1 MLKAFLLINI
11 LVSKYT
17 CMLVSKYDSINVSLY
32 LRVQIKEGNQM
43 SNIITFGNFK
53 GGTGKTTNA
62 TLTGLALARAN
73 KKTLLIDFDPQAN
86 ATDIY
91 FKTAAN
97 LDKGDLK
104 FRQTLLSAVE
114 DSNVQNAI
122 LNLDENIDFIPSS
135 ADFSLYPRYL
145 EKEFK
150 DNYLDRVTYF
160 SKLMESFKNK
170 YDYILFDLPPTI
182 SLISDS
188 ALYASDWVLIILQ
201 TQEHSLQGA
210 ESFLK
215 YIQDQVINKYQAPN
229 LNLLGI
235 LPVLL
240 KNGAP
245 VDKSTLEI
253 AIEEFGEENM
263 FNTLIRSMERIK
275 RYSIRGIYRKDQY
288 DKKIIRLY
296 DKVAKE
302 IIERA
307 GTYES
312 TNQ

>member
-1 MLKAFLLINI
+1 MGE
-11 LVSKYT
+11 V
-17 CMLVSKYDSINVSLY
+17 
-32 LRVQIKEGNQM
+32 
-43 SNIITFGNFK
+43 ITFGNFK

-62 TLTGLALARAN
+62 TLACLALARAG

-97 LDKGDLK
+97 LGHDDIK
-104 FRQTLLSAVE
+104 FNQTLLASIQEE
-114 DSNVQNAI
+114 DLSRSLVT
-122 LNLDENIDFIPSS
+122 LDKNIDFIPSS
-135 ADFSLYPRYL
+135 ADFSLYPRIM
-145 EKEFK
+145 EKKFK
-150 DNYLDRVTYF
+150 NNYKDRVTYF
-160 SKLMESFKNK
+160 SKLLASLKEK
-170 YDYILFDLPPTI
+170 YDFVVFDLPPTI

-188 ALYASDWVLIILQ
+188 ALYASDWVLIILK

-215 YIQDQVINKYQAPN
+215 YIQEQVIDEYEAPS

-245 VDKSTLEI
+245 VDHSTLEV
-253 AIEEFGEENM
+253 AEEEFGKENM
-263 FNTLIRSMERIK
+263 LKTLIRNMERIK
-275 RYSIRGIYRKDQY
+275 RYSIRGVFLKDQF

-296 DKVAKE
+296 DSVAQE

-307 GTYES
+307 D
-312 TNQ
+312 

>member
-1 MLKAFLLINI
+1 MG
-11 LVSKYT
+11 
-17 CMLVSKYDSINVSLY
+17 
-32 LRVQIKEGNQM
+32 E
-43 SNIITFGNFK
+43 IITFGNFK

-62 TLTGLALARAN
+62 TLTCLALARAG

-97 LDKGDLK
+97 LGHDDLT
-104 FRQTLLSAVE
+104 FNQTLLSSIQDE
-114 DSNVQNAI
+114 DLSKS
-122 LNLDENIDFIPSS
+122 LLPLDKNIDFIPSS
-135 ADFSLYPRYL
+135 ADFSLYPRIM
-145 EKEFK
+145 EKKFK
-150 DNYLDRVTYF
+150 NNYYDRVTYF
-160 SKLMESFKNK
+160 SKLLKPLQEK
-170 YDYILFDLPPTI
+170 YDYIIFDLPPTI

-188 ALYASDWVLIILQ
+188 ALYTSDWVLIILQ

-215 YIQDQVINKYQAPN
+215 YIQEQVIDEYKAPS

-245 VDKSTLEI
+245 VDHSTLEI
-253 AIEEFGEENM
+253 AEEEFGEENM
-263 FNTLIRSMERIK
+263 LKTLIRNMERIK
-275 RYSIRGIYRKDQY
+275 RYSIKGVFLKDQF

-296 DKVAKE
+296 DAVAKE
-302 IIERA
+302 IIER
-307 GTYES
+307 
-312 TNQ
+312 TNPQ

>member
-1 MLKAFLLINI
+1 
-11 LVSKYT
+11 
-17 CMLVSKYDSINVSLY
+17 
-32 LRVQIKEGNQM
+32 M

-73 KKTLLIDFDPQAN
+73 KRTLLVDFDPQAN

-97 LDKGDLK
+97 LDNADLK
-104 FRQTLLSAVE
+104 FKQTLLSAIE
-114 DSNVQNAI
+114 DKNVSNAI
-122 LNLDENIDFIPSS
+122 LNLDDNIDFIPSS
-135 ADFSLYPRYL
+135 ADFSLYPRFL
-145 EKEFK
+145 ETEFK

-160 SKLMESFKNK
+160 SKLMQSFENN

-215 YIQDQVINKYQAPN
+215 YIQEQVIDKYKAPN

-253 AIEEFGEENM
+253 AIDEFGQENM
-263 FNTLIRSMERIK
+263 LNTLIRSMERIK
-275 RYSIRGIYRKDQY
+275 RYSIRGIYQKDQY
-288 DKKIIRLY
+288 DKKIIKLY
-296 DKVAKE
+296 DEVAKE
-302 IIERA
+302 IIERTEA
-307 GTYES
+307 YEPI
-312 TNQ
+312 NQ

>member
-1 MLKAFLLINI
+1 
-11 LVSKYT
+11 
-17 CMLVSKYDSINVSLY
+17 
-32 LRVQIKEGNQM
+32 M
-43 SNIITFGNFK
+43 SNVITFGNFK

-97 LDKGDLK
+97 LSKEDLK
-104 FRQTLLSAVE
+104 FKQTLLSAIEEKNVE
-114 DSNVQNAI
+114 NAI
-122 LNLDENIDFIPSS
+122 LNLDTNIDFIPSS
-135 ADFSLYPRYL
+135 ADFSLYPRFL

-150 DNYLDRVTYF
+150 DSYLDRVTYF
-160 SKLMESFKNK
+160 NSLMKQFIDR

-215 YIQDQVINKYQAPN
+215 YIQEQVVDEYKAPR

-245 VDKSTLEI
+245 VDKSTLNV
-253 AIEEFGEENM
+253 AIEEFGEENI

-275 RYSIRGIYRKDQY
+275 RYSIRGIYNKDQY
-288 DKKIIRLY
+288 DKKIIKLY
-296 DKVAKE
+296 DNVAQE
-302 IIERA
+302 IVERA
-307 GTYES
+307 ENDDTV
-312 TNQ
+312 N

>member
-1 MLKAFLLINI
+1 
-11 LVSKYT
+11 
-17 CMLVSKYDSINVSLY
+17 
-32 LRVQIKEGNQM
+32 M
-43 SNIITFGNFK
+43 SEIITFGNFK

-62 TLTGLALARAN
+62 VLTGLALARQN

-91 FKTAAN
+91 FKTAVN
-97 LDKGDLK
+97 LGNDELK
-104 FRQTLLSAVE
+104 FKQTLLT
-114 DSNVQNAI
+114 AI
-122 LNLDENIDFIPSS
+122 QDENLESSILHLDNNIDFIPSS
-135 ADFSLYPRYL
+135 ADFSLYPRVM
-145 EKEFK
+145 EKKFK

-160 SKLMESFKNK
+160 SKLMTKINEE
-170 YDYILFDLPPTI
+170 YDYVLFDLPPTI

-215 YIQDQVINKYQAPN
+215 YIQEQVIDDYQAPR

-245 VDKSTLEI
+245 VDQSTLNV
-253 AIEEFGEENM
+253 AIKEFGKENM

-275 RYSIRGIYRKDQY
+275 RYSIRGIYRRDQF
-288 DKKIIRLY
+288 DNRIIYLY
-296 DKVAKE
+296 NQVAKE
-302 IIERA
+302 IIER
-307 GTYES
+307 TD
-312 TNQ
+312 N

>member
-1 MLKAFLLINI
+1 
-11 LVSKYT
+11 
-17 CMLVSKYDSINVSLY
+17 
-32 LRVQIKEGNQM
+32 M
-43 SNIITFGNFK
+43 SNVITFGNFK

-91 FKTAAN
+91 FKTAVN
-97 LDKGDLK
+97 IGNDSLK
-104 FRQTLLSAVE
+104 FKQTLLSSIE
-114 DSNVQNAI
+114 DENIENAI
-122 LNLDENIDFIPSS
+122 LNLDKNIDFIPSS
-135 ADFSLYPRYL
+135 ADFSLYPRIL
-145 EKEFK
+145 EKKFK
-150 DNYLDRVTYF
+150 DNYTDRVIYF
-160 SKLMESFKNK
+160 DKLMNNLRNT

-215 YIQDQVINKYQAPN
+215 YIQEQVIDEYKAPR

-245 VDKSTLEI
+245 VDKSTLET
-253 AIEEFGEENM
+253 AEDEFGQENM
-263 FNTLIRSMERIK
+263 LSTLIRNMERIK
-275 RYSIRGIYRKDQY
+275 RYSIRGVYLKDQF
-288 DKKIIRLY
+288 DKKIIKIY
-296 DKVAKE
+296 DNVAKE
-302 IIERA
+302 IIERIN
-307 GTYES
+307 
-312 TNQ
+312 TNEWTSS

>member
-1 MLKAFLLINI
+1 MYPCII
-11 LVSKYT
+11 RYI
-17 CMLVSKYDSINVSLY
+17 C
-32 LRVQIKEGNQM
+32 KEGKIM
-43 SNIITFGNFK
+43 GEIITFGNFK

-62 TLTGLALARAN
+62 VLTGLALARAN
-73 KKTLLIDFDPQAN
+73 KRTLLIDFDPQAN

-97 LDKGDLK
+97 LGNEDLK
-104 FRQTLLSAVE
+104 FRQTLLSAIEDNNVE
-114 DSNVQNAI
+114 NAI
-122 LNLDENIDFIPSS
+122 LNLDNNINFIPSS
-135 ADFSLYPRYL
+135 ADFSLYTRHL
-145 EKEFK
+145 EKQFK

-160 SKLMESFKNK
+160 SKLMKNFEDK

-215 YIQDQVINKYQAPN
+215 YIQEQVIDQYQAPN

-245 VDKSTLEI
+245 VDQSTLEI
-253 AIEEFGEENM
+253 AIDEFGQENM
-263 FNTLIRSMERIK
+263 FHTLIRSMERIK
-275 RYSIRGIYRKDQY
+275 RYSIRGIYNKDQY

-296 DKVAKE
+296 DEVANE
-302 IIERA
+302 IIER
-307 GTYES
+307 TEKYES
-312 TNQ
+312 IN

>member
-1 MLKAFLLINI
+1 
-11 LVSKYT
+11 
-17 CMLVSKYDSINVSLY
+17 
-32 LRVQIKEGNQM
+32 M
-43 SNIITFGNFK
+43 SEIITFGNFK

-62 TLTGLALARAN
+62 TLTGLALARAG

-91 FKTAAN
+91 FKTAVN
-97 LDKGDLK
+97 LGNDNLK
-104 FRQTLLSAVE
+104 FKQTLLSSIE
-114 DSNVQNAI
+114 DNNVANAI
-122 LNLDENIDFIPSS
+122 LNLDKNIDFIPSS
-135 ADFSLYPRYL
+135 ADFSLYPRFL
-145 EKEFK
+145 ERMFK
-150 DNYLDRVTYF
+150 DSYINRVTYF
-160 SKLMESFKNK
+160 DELMKKFKNN

-215 YIQDQVINKYQAPN
+215 YIQEQVIDEYKAPR

-245 VDKSTLEI
+245 VDKSTLET
-253 AIEEFGEENM
+253 AESEFGKDNM
-263 FNTLIRSMERIK
+263 LDTLIRNMERIK
-275 RYSIRGIYRKDQY
+275 RYSIRGVYYKDQY
-288 DKKIIRLY
+288 DKKIVKLY
-296 DKVAKE
+296 DDVAQE
-302 IIERA
+302 IIERS
-307 GTYES
+307 EEK
-312 TNQ
+312 

>member
-1 MLKAFLLINI
+1 MLLSCCIDTFLYIRTTDWRKI
-11 LVSKYT
+11 
-17 CMLVSKYDSINVSLY
+17 MA
-32 LRVQIKEGNQM
+32 E
-43 SNIITFGNFK
+43 IITFGNFK

-62 TLTGLALARAN
+62 TLTSLALARAG

-97 LDKGDLK
+97 LGHDNIK
-104 FRQTLLSAVE
+104 FKQTLLSSIQE
-114 DSNVQNAI
+114 ENLSNS
-122 LNLDENIDFIPSS
+122 LLPLDKNIDFIPSS
-135 ADFSLYPRYL
+135 ADFSLYPRIM
-145 EKEFK
+145 EKKFK
-150 DNYLDRVTYF
+150 NNYKNRVTYF
-160 SKLMESFKNK
+160 SKLLASLKKN
-170 YDYILFDLPPTI
+170 YDYIVFDLPPTI

-215 YIQDQVINKYQAPN
+215 YIQEQVIDEYAAPS

-245 VDKSTLEI
+245 VDHSTLEI
-253 AIEEFGEENM
+253 AEEEFGTENM
-263 FNTLIRSMERIK
+263 FKTLIRNMERIK
-275 RYSIRGIYRKDQY
+275 RYSIRGVFYKDQF
-288 DKKIIRLY
+288 DRKIIRLY
-296 DKVAKE
+296 DSVANE
-302 IIERA
+302 IIER
-307 GTYES
+307 TD
-312 TNQ
+312 